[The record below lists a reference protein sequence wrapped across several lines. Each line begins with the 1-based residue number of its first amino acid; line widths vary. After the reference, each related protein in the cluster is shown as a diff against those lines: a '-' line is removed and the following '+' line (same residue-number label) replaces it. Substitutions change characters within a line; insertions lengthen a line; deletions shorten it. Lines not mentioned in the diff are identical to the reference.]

1 MIRGCFAAALVGLG
15 SMVGPRLGSDLLKPF
30 GIGSGRVGL
39 PLPAC
44 SQRVSHLAV
53 RWLQARCP
61 AEELARMLKL
71 VQPQAGKAFSVE
83 ALDRILVVEQCLVAR
98 LNSFAP
104 EGRARGGVS
113 WSAFI
118 VPSRRLLALRH
129 LDVTHRLVE
138 PCNRRERVLLRVRV
152 RATLRL
158 KVRVRVRVHLRG

>member
-1 MIRGCFAAALVGLG
+1 MIRGCFAAALVGLR
-15 SMVGPRLGSDLLKPF
+15 PYPLKQF
-30 GIGSGRVGL
+30 GIGGGRVGL

-53 RWLQARCP
+53 RRLQARRT
-61 AEELARMLKL
+61 AKEFARMLKL
-71 VQPQAGKAFSVE
+71 VQPQAGNSFSVE

-98 LNSFAP
+98 LNCFAP
-104 EGRARGGVS
+104 EGWARGGVS

-138 PCNRRERVLLRVRV
+138 PCNRRERVLLRVMV
-152 RATLRL
+152 RATIRQ
-158 KVRVRVRVHLRG
+158 KVRVRVQVNLRG